1 MKQMTRKPL
10 IVLPVI
16 GQAALDD
23 GAIDG
28 SERPKAPE
36 HERARYIGRTRQRDT
51 TTHQYNET
59 MRHSV
64 SVSCVMEALE
74 ARACGSKMN
83 GDLVKLG
90 GGRAGRELMMR
101 EFPGKE
107 GRMAMRA
114 RPGGFVLYV
123 ELEEVPGRGQ
133 KRSTRATSYE
143 L

>member
-1 MKQMTRKPL
+1 VKMKQMTRKPL

-28 SERPKAPE
+28 SERPRAPE

-90 GGRAGRELMMR
+90 GGGE
-101 EFPGKE
+101 P
-107 GRMAMRA
+107 
-114 RPGGFVLYV
+114 
-123 ELEEVPGRGQ
+123 EE
-133 KRSTRATSYE
+133 SS
-143 L
+143 

>member
-28 SERPKAPE
+28 SERPRAPE

-51 TTHQYNET
+51 TTTAQRDTAKQRYTGQRDTTTHQYNET
-59 MRHSV
+59 MRYSV
-64 SVSCVMEALE
+64 IVSCVMEALE

-90 GGRAGRELMMR
+90 GGE
-101 EFPGKE
+101 P
-107 GRMAMRA
+107 
-114 RPGGFVLYV
+114 
-123 ELEEVPGRGQ
+123 EE
-133 KRSTRATSYE
+133 SS
-143 L
+143 